1 MFCLGV
7 LSSNTTSYTTH
18 WSCINKSSSL
28 IFFFCA
34 WEKKVLKFIFKFI
47 VGKPSHCKFPSG
59 NNFSFSKKL
68 KNAFFFCRAQF
79 CSKNN
84 CSKNKFGFVYK
95 QRNKKSLFNGFTFD
109 YWNCLKKVKTLI
121 VEYSQICEKRPPL
134 GLRKGCRCSKVGTK
148 YGSRC
153 YVRLAFLQQF
163 KTDWL
168 RRLEGLVFEKKKFI
182 T

>member
-1 MFCLGV
+1 
-7 LSSNTTSYTTH
+7 
-18 WSCINKSSSL
+18 
-28 IFFFCA
+28 
-34 WEKKVLKFIFKFI
+34 
-47 VGKPSHCKFPSG
+47 
-59 NNFSFSKKL
+59 L

-153 YVRLAFLQQF
+153 YVQLAFLRQF

-168 RRLEGLVFEKKKFI
+168 RRLEGLFLRKKSS
-182 T
+182 